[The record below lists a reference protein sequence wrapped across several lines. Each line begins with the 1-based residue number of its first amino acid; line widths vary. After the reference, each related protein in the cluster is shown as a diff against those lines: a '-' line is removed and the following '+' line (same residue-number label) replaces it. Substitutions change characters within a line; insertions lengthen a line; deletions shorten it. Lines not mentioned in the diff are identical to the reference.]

1 MAEAQTK
8 LTPQQKIEMARKAL
22 TDANRGQVSPDGFA
36 PDAVLR
42 GSLVPEVRGRDAV
55 VAALKEA
62 PGRFEEFRQ
71 EPHAILADGEHVV
84 ALVNLTVKP
93 RGGETVQAQQVLVV
107 HTNDKGQITEMWG
120 MIEPEALKKLQ
131 GR

>member
-8 LTPQQKIEMARKAL
+8 LTPQQKIEMARKAVE
-22 TDANRGQVSPDGFA
+22 ASNRGEVSAEGFA
-36 PDAVLR
+36 PEAVMR

-62 PGRFEEFRQ
+62 PKRFEEFRQ
-71 EPHAILADGEHVV
+71 EPHAILADNDHVV
-84 ALVNLTVKP
+84 ALINLTVKP
-93 RGGETVQAQQVLVV
+93 KGGQRVQAQQVLVV
-107 HTNDKGQITEMWG
+107 HSNDKGQITEMWA
-120 MIEPEALKKLQ
+120 MIEPEALKKIQ

>member
-1 MAEAQTK
+1 MADAQTR
-8 LTPQQKIEMARKAL
+8 LTAQQKIEMARKAL
-22 TDANRGQVSPDGFA
+22 ADGNRGQVSPDGFA
-36 PDAVLR
+36 PDAVMR

-55 VAALKEA
+55 VAALKA
-62 PGRFEEFRQ
+62 VPSRFDEFRQ
-71 EPHAILADGEHVV
+71 EPHAILADNDHVV

-93 RGGETVQAQQVLVV
+93 KGGQRVEAQQVLVV

-120 MIEPEALKKLQ
+120 MIEPDALKRLQ